1 MAAYDS
7 VENVKVLS
15 QIEINK
21 MTNPQLKRA
30 LLTMVNNGRDGEPSN
45 SILLDELRSIKQD
58 LAEVKNLKQ
67 EVQSLS
73 DRLDEAYT
81 IIHYQQLF
89 MESLDSKERRRNL
102 VITGLTENTE
112 DDMGESDNDK
122 VVKVLQAAG
131 YSGTLNS
138 AEWQMKRLGQVNQRR
153 ARPLLVTQEDQG
165 KRDAIIRCARN
176 LKEAEEPLKK
186 VFIKK
191 DIHPA
196 VRKENGRLKAREREE
211 KEKPENA
218 GVNIVY
224 DWKKRVLLR
233 EGMVIDR
240 FSPRFF

>member
-1 MAAYDS
+1 M
-7 VENVKVLS
+7 
-15 QIEINK
+15 
-21 MTNPQLKRA
+21 
-30 LLTMVNNGRDGEPSN
+30 
-45 SILLDELRSIKQD
+45 
-58 LAEVKNLKQ
+58 KNLKQ